1 MPTFKRI
8 LVPVDGSATA
18 KTALATALEL
28 ARESGAT
35 VRLTHCLDELPYLSG
50 YEYSGVYLDQARQG
64 AERVLCDALAL
75 CQAAGVKADTRLV
88 AQSAQRLGETVSDEA
103 RDWRADLVV
112 VGTHGWHGPCPA
124 GQRRRADHPA
134 RQRAGA
140 HGPRPRQGQ
149 LNGPPGRCP
158 AVRHGRRPDAGGL
171 QTVLQGRHLGLLCAG
186 QTTDVAAFQQA
197 AGELGARVAV
207 LASDPNAPRHGR
219 RWERRR
225 RWRRRTAG

>member
-88 AQSAQRLGETVSDEA
+88 AQSAQRLGETVSNEA

-112 VGTHGWHGPCPA
+112 VGTHGRRGMGRVLLGSGAEQIIRHANVPVLTVRGP
-124 GQRRRADHPA
+124 GK
-134 RQRAGA
+134 
-140 HGPRPRQGQ
+140 
-149 LNGPPGRCP
+149 
-158 AVRHGRRPDAGGL
+158 
-171 QTVLQGRHLGLLCAG
+171 
-186 QTTDVAAFQQA
+186 
-197 AGELGARVAV
+197 
-207 LASDPNAPRHGR
+207 AS
-219 RWERRR
+219 
-225 RWRRRTAG
+225 